1 MKTIDSNFLKEISS
15 LFLHYM
21 LYTKKVSPH
30 TLKAYENDLKDFFDE
45 DKSWGPLCFES
56 SKPPLKKINKKN
68 LEKIIK
74 HSIEK
79 KTNRWSKL
87 SSSSK
92 GRKLATMRSFIK
104 WLVEN
109 QYLEIDFRHLF
120 KSPKLSIK
128 IPNFLSVDEALF
140 LKKTL
145 LKEKEKEKN
154 SKTIDRD
161 LALFFLL
168 YGGGLRVSEACHLK
182 TKNIDWNH
190 KILKIK
196 GKGNKERVVAIPQEA
211 MDYLKPLQNNFPYLF
226 GKTALLERKAY
237 NIIRDLG
244 KKAGLLK
251 PLHPHAL
258 RHSFATHLLSG
269 GSDLRVLQELLG
281 HKTLTATQKYTHLD
295 LAQLSQTLEKFH
307 PISSRKS

>member
-1 MKTIDSNFLKEISS
+1 MKTTDSSFLKEISL

-45 DKSWGPLCFES
+45 DKSWGSLHFES

-120 KSPKLSIK
+120 KSPKLAIK

-182 TKNIDWNH
+182 TKNIDFDH